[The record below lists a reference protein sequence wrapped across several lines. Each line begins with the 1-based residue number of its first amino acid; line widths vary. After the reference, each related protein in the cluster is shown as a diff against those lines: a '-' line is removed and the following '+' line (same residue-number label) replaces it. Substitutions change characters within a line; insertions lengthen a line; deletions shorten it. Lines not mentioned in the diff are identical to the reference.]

1 MRIEGMKKKLKLH
14 LSPLQEKR
22 FFRIVAVLL
31 TASLAW
37 LVFAP
42 QSGVLAL
49 LQQRSKM
56 KTLQHKT
63 LLLERSNKELEK
75 EIDRL
80 RTDPAYLE
88 EVARREHGLLK
99 KNEIIYDFSPQKKN

>member
-1 MRIEGMKKKLKLH
+1 MKRKLKLY

-22 FFRIVAVLL
+22 YYRIVAVLL

-49 LQQRSKM
+49 LQKRAKM
-56 KTLQHKT
+56 KSLQHKT
-63 LLLERSNKELEK
+63 LLLERSNKELEQ
-75 EIDRL
+75 EINRL
-80 RTDPAYLE
+80 RTDSAYLE

-99 KNEIIYDFSPQKKN
+99 KNEIIYDFSQQKKK

>member
-1 MRIEGMKKKLKLH
+1 MRSEGIKRKLKQY
-14 LSPLQEKR
+14 LSPPQEKR
-22 FFRIVAVLL
+22 FYRIVALLL

-37 LVFAP
+37 LIFAP

-49 LQQRSKM
+49 LQKRAKI
-56 KTLQHKT
+56 KTLQNKT
-63 LLLERSNKELEK
+63 LLLERSNEDLQK
-75 EIDRL
+75 EINRL

-99 KNEIIYDFSPQKKN
+99 KNEIIYDFSPQKKK

>member
-1 MRIEGMKKKLKLH
+1 MRSEGMKRKLKLY

-22 FFRIVAVLL
+22 FYRIVAVLL

-49 LQQRSKM
+49 LQKRTKI
-56 KTLQHKT
+56 KTLENKT
-63 LLLERSNKELEK
+63 LLLERSNKDLEQ
-75 EIDRL
+75 EINRL

-99 KNEIIYDFSPQKKN
+99 KNEIIYDFSPQKKK

>member
-1 MRIEGMKKKLKLH
+1 MKSEEMKRKLKLY

-22 FFRIVAVLL
+22 FFWIMVVLL

-49 LQQRSKM
+49 LQKRAKI
-56 KTLQHKT
+56 KTLENKT
-63 LLLERSNKELEK
+63 LLLERSNKDLEQ
-75 EIDRL
+75 EINRL

-99 KNEIIYDFSPQKKN
+99 KNEIIYDFSQQKKK

>member
-1 MRIEGMKKKLKLH
+1 MKRKLKLY

-22 FFRIVAVLL
+22 FYRIVAVLL

-37 LVFAP
+37 LILAP

-49 LQQRSKM
+49 LQKRAKM
-56 KTLQHKT
+56 KSLQHKT
-63 LLLERSNKELEK
+63 LLLERSNKELEQ
-75 EIDRL
+75 EINRL

-99 KNEIIYDFSPQKKN
+99 KNEIIYDFSQQKKK

>member
-1 MRIEGMKKKLKLH
+1 MRSDGMKRKLKLY

-22 FFRIVAVLL
+22 FYRIAAVLL

-37 LVFAP
+37 IIFAP

-49 LQQRSKM
+49 LQKRAKI
-56 KTLQHKT
+56 KTLQDKT
-63 LLLERSNKELEK
+63 LLLERSNKDLEQ
-75 EIDRL
+75 EINRL

-99 KNEIIYDFSPQKKN
+99 KNEIIYDFSPQKKK